1 MTYLSRLA
9 AVALLLL
16 MSTAACCAA
25 PVPGTEPADHSGTA
39 QRFTPE
45 QLRADFDALYA
56 GLKSA
61 HYDLFARRSQR
72 EYDAL
77 YRSMRAG
84 FDHELGLDE
93 ARLRFQRFAAYGRIA
108 HANIELPSDGWERF
122 RKAGGKAFPL
132 YLRVVNGRAYVNED
146 DSGIDGIAQ
155 GDEVLAVEGKP
166 VAKWMEGPSALVSA
180 DNDYLRDAQMEHAW
194 PLLVWLSGGTRDQ
207 FALRLQKADGHRVEL
222 TLPARSRAEFTA
234 AEAKHPPHFE
244 LAGDTREARMLDQR
258 TAYLRPGPFYDNRP
272 GAADIWDNTAFKTF
286 LDQAFDQFSA
296 AGAQRLLIDLRDN
309 PGGDN
314 SFSDLLVARI
324 ADRPFRFTNSF
335 EIKVSAATTAANRK
349 RLDGASDAMAQRMDA
364 AYAGKPEG
372 SRVMFEIEP
381 TPPRAA
387 GRFTGKVFV
396 LINRHSYS
404 NTVLVA
410 AIVQDYRFATILGE
424 ETSDLASTYGAME
437 KFSLP
442 NTGIEVGYP
451 KARILRPNGKLD
463 ARGVRPD
470 IEIATPIVTGTDDA
484 VLARARA
491 IVNEQAAD
499 GDGKRR
505 SDQP

>member
-9 AVALLLL
+9 AIAVALLVLAN
-16 MSTAACCAA
+16 AACGAE
-25 PVPGTEPADHSGTA
+25 PVPGTDRTRTE

-45 QLRADFDALYA
+45 QLRADFDDLYA

-77 YRSMRAG
+77 YRRMRAG
-84 FDHELGLDE
+84 FDRDLALDE
-93 ARLRFQRFAAYGRIA
+93 ARLRFQRFTAYGRIA
-108 HANIELPSDGWERF
+108 HANIDLPTDGWERF
-122 RKAGGKAFPL
+122 RTAGGKAFPL
-132 YLRVVNGRAYVNED
+132 YFRIVKGRVYVSED
-146 DSGIDGIAQ
+146 DSGVDGIAE

-166 VAKWMEGPSALVSA
+166 VEKWMEGPRALVSA

-194 PLLVWLSGGTRDQ
+194 PLLVWLSGGTRDR
-207 FALRLQKADGHRVEL
+207 FALRLEKADGRRIEL
-222 TLPARSRAEFTA
+222 TVPARSRAEFA
-234 AEAKHPPHFE
+234 AADAKRPAHFE
-244 LAGDTREARMLDQR
+244 LDGNAREARMLDEA

-272 GAADIWDNTAFKTF
+272 GATDIWDNGAFKAF
-286 LDQAFDQFSA
+286 LDHAFDTFA
-296 AGAQRLLIDLRDN
+296 AARAQRLLIDLRDN

-364 AYAGKPEG
+364 AYAGKPQG
-372 SRVMFEIEP
+372 SRVVFEIER

-410 AIVQDYRFATILGE
+410 AIVQDYRFGTVLGE

-437 KFSLP
+437 KFTLP

-451 KARILRPNGKLD
+451 KARILRPSGD
-463 ARGVRPD
+463 PAARGVRPD
-470 IEIATPIVTGTDDA
+470 IEIPTPIATGTRDV
-484 VLARARA
+484 VLERARA
-491 IVNEQAAD
+491 IVDA
-499 GDGKRR
+499 G
-505 SDQP
+505 

>member
-1 MTYLSRLA
+1 MTYLSRLS
-9 AVALLLL
+9 AVALSLLL
-16 MSTAACCAA
+16 MATTSSCAA
-25 PVPGTEPADHSGTA
+25 PGSGT
-39 QRFTPE
+39 PE
-45 QLRADFDALYA
+45 AAEPHFAPAQLRADFDALYS

-61 HYDLFARRSQR
+61 HYDLYARRSQR

-108 HANIELPSDGWERF
+108 HENIDLPTDGWERF

-132 YLRVVNGRAYVNED
+132 YFRVVDGRVYVNDD

-166 VAKWMEGPSALVSA
+166 VKKWMEAPSALVSA
-180 DNDYLRDAQMEHAW
+180 DNDYLRDAQMENRW
-194 PLLVWLSGGTRDQ
+194 PLLVWLSGGARDH
-207 FALRLQKADGHRVEL
+207 FTLRLKRTDGHRVDL
-222 TLPARSRAEFTA
+222 MVPARSRAEFTA
-234 AEAKHPPHFE
+234 AEAKHPPRFE
-244 LAGDTREARMLDQR
+244 LDGDAREARMLDGG

-272 GAADIWDNTAFKTF
+272 GAADIWDNSAFRTF
-286 LDQAFDQFSA
+286 LDQAFEKFTA

-314 SFSDLLVARI
+314 SFSDLLVSRI
-324 ADRPFRFTNSF
+324 ADRPFRFTDSF

-349 RLDGASDAMAQRMDA
+349 RLDGASDAMAKRMDA

-372 SRVMFEIEP
+372 SRVMFEIER
-381 TPPRAA
+381 TPPLAT
-387 GRFTGKVFV
+387 GRLSGKVFV

-410 AIVQDYRFATILGE
+410 AIVQDYHFGTVMGE

-437 KFSLP
+437 KFTLA

-451 KARILRPNGKLD
+451 KARILRPSGNSE

-470 IEIATPIVTGTDDA
+470 IAIPTPIVTGTDDT
-484 VLARARA
+484 VLARALEIIAGR
-491 IVNEQAAD
+491 
-499 GDGKRR
+499 G
-505 SDQP
+505 S

>member
-1 MTYLSRLA
+1 MTYLPRLA
-9 AVALLLL
+9 AVAMPLLL
-16 MSTAACCAA
+16 MASGPSHSA
-25 PVPGTEPADHSGTA
+25 PAPGPDQTEPSRTEQH
-39 QRFTPE
+39 FTPV

-77 YRSMRAG
+77 YRRMRGA
-84 FDHELGLDE
+84 FDHDLGADE
-93 ARLRFQRFAAYGRIA
+93 TRLQFQRFAAYGRIA
-108 HANIELPSDGWERF
+108 HANIELPSEGWERF
-122 RKAGGKAFPL
+122 RKAGGKALPL
-132 YLRVVNGRAYVNED
+132 YFRVLNGHMYVNED

-166 VAKWMEGPSALVSA
+166 VAQWMEDPGALVSA

-194 PLLVWLSGGTRDQ
+194 PLLVWLSGGARDQ
-207 FALRLQKADGHRVEL
+207 FAVRLRKADGQRVEL
-222 TLPARSRAEFTA
+222 TVPARSRAEFAA
-234 AEAKHPPHFE
+234 AEAKHPAHFE
-244 LAGDTREARMLDQR
+244 LDGNAREARMLDAG

-272 GAADIWDNTAFKTF
+272 GAADMWDNSAFTAF
-286 LDQAFDQFSA
+286 LEQAFDQFAA

-314 SFSDLLVARI
+314 SFSDLLLARI
-324 ADRPFRFTNSF
+324 ADRPFRFTDSF

-349 RLDGASDAMAQRMDA
+349 RLAGASDAMAQRMDA

-372 SRVMFEIEP
+372 SRVMFEIER

-387 GRFTGKVFV
+387 GRFNGKVFV

-410 AIVQDYRFATILGE
+410 AIVQDYRFGTILGE

-437 KFSLP
+437 KFTLA

-451 KARILRPNGKLD
+451 KARILRPSGKPE

-470 IEIATPIVTGTDDA
+470 IEIPTPIVTGTDDA

-491 IVNEQAAD
+491 IVD
-499 GDGKRR
+499 GR
-505 SDQP
+505 SR

>member
-1 MTYLSRLA
+1 MTCLSRFA
-9 AVALLLL
+9 TVALSLLL
-16 MSTAACCAA
+16 MATTPSCATPA
-25 PVPGTEPADHSGTA
+25 PGKADVPEP
-39 QRFTPE
+39 RFTPV

-61 HYDLFARRSQR
+61 HYDLYARRSQR
-72 EYDAL
+72 EYDKL

-108 HANIELPSDGWERF
+108 HENIDLPTDSWERF

-132 YLRVVNGRAYVNED
+132 YFRVVGGRVFVNDD

-166 VAKWMEGPSALVSA
+166 VKKWMEGPSALVSA
-180 DNDYLRDAQMEHAW
+180 DNDYLRDAQMENGW
-194 PLLVWLSGGTRDQ
+194 PLLVWLSGGTRDH
-207 FALRLQKADGHRVEL
+207 FALKLKKADGHRVDL
-222 TLPARSRAEFTA
+222 VVPARSRAEFTA
-234 AEAKHPPHFE
+234 AEAKHPPRFE
-244 LAGDTREARMLDQR
+244 LDSDTREARMLDAG

-272 GAADIWDNTAFKTF
+272 GAADIWDNSAFKTF
-286 LDQAFDQFSA
+286 LDQAFEKFTA
-296 AGAQRLLIDLRDN
+296 AHAQRLLIDLRDN

-324 ADRPFRFTNSF
+324 ADRPFRFTDSF

-349 RLDGASDAMAQRMDA
+349 RLDGASDAMAKRMDA
-364 AYAGKPEG
+364 TYAGKPEG
-372 SRVMFEIEP
+372 SKVLFEIDR
-381 TPPRAA
+381 TPPLAT
-387 GRFTGKVFV
+387 GRFNGKVYV

-410 AIVQDYRFATILGE
+410 AIVQDYHFGTVLGE

-437 KFSLP
+437 KFTLP
-442 NTGIEVGYP
+442 NTSIEVGYP
-451 KARILRPNGKLD
+451 KARILRPSGNAE

-491 IVNEQAAD
+491 ILDE
-499 GDGKRR
+499 R
-505 SDQP
+505 SR